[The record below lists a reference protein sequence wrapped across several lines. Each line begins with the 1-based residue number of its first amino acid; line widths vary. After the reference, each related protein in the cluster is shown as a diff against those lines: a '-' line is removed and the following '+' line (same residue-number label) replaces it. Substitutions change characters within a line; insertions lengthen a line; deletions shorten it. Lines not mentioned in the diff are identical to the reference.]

1 MRIIRICICMNMA
14 QHQKPQP
21 TSPAAASPQAGQPLQ
36 VKSSDLLRGQTMV
49 EIEHGGQRYTLR
61 VTRQDKLILTK

>member
-1 MRIIRICICMNMA
+1 MNMA
-14 QHQKPQP
+14 QHQKSQP
-21 TSPAAASPQAGQPLQ
+21 TSPAAALPPAGQLLQ